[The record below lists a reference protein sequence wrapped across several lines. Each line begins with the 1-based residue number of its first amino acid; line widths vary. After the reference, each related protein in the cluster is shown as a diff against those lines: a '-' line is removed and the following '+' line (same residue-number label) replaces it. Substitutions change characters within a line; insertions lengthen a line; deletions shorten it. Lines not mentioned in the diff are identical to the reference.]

1 MIVGSFEK
9 SITLLLKIY
18 WLITEQNKETRKL
31 RYTRE
36 KINLSEDK
44 KKNKILF

>member
-1 MIVGSFEK
+1 MVAGSFEK
-9 SITLLLKIY
+9 SITLLLKNY
-18 WLITEQNKETRKL
+18 WLIVTKL
-31 RYTRE
+31 RYMKKK